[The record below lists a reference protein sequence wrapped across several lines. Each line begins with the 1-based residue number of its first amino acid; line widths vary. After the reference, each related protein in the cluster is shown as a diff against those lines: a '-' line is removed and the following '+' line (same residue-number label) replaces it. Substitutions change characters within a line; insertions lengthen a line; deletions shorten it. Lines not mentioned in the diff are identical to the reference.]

1 MGSSLVTQTSVKREM
16 KILLL
21 FAGLAILAGLYGG
34 HTSKISEPSIGS
46 VLTGTLY
53 RVDRAAET
61 KPKQRGK
68 QEEKKNA
75 KKKRKQ
81 NKVLKHKTNGKGRKT
96 KGKGRKT
103 EGKGR
108 KNELKSKKTPKN
120 KNKAS
125 NNNI

>member
-21 FAGLAILAGLYGG
+21 FAGIAILAGLYGG
-34 HTSKISEPSIGS
+34 HASKISEPSIGS

-68 QEEKKNA
+68 QEEKKNT

-81 NKVLKHKTNGKGRKT
+81 NKVVKHNTKGKGRKT

-103 EGKGR
+103 KGKGR
-108 KNELKSKKTPKN
+108 KTKGKGRKTKGN
-120 KNKAS
+120 GRKTK
-125 NNNI
+125 